1 MRTRALLVFNPSAT
15 TTDDRVR
22 DVIAASLSSELD
34 LVVEGTTERGHAT
47 DLAGAAVAD
56 GVDAVFS
63 LGGDGTANEV
73 IQALAGTDVAF
84 GVIPGGGTNVLAR
97 AWGLPNDPIAA
108 TSVALDRLR
117 TGRRTRRTLGS
128 ANGRWFGII
137 AGFGFDAAVVEA
149 VEAHPGMKSRLRQ
162 GAFVLLGLQTWFRDA
177 AVHAPEIEVTV
188 DGTTTG
194 PFGIVIVGNGDPYTF
209 LGPRP
214 LRVTPHASLDGRLDV
229 TAVDRVGTLRILGI
243 LGKAFTGG
251 RHTDDRHVT
260 TWHDLPSFTLTS
272 SRPLPIQVDGDH
284 MGAATRLELA
294 SHPDALTVLG

>member
-22 DVIAASLSSELD
+22 DVIAAALSSELD
-34 LVVEGTTERGHAT
+34 LVVAGTTERGHAT
-47 DLAGAAVAD
+47 ELAAAAVAD

-97 AWGLPNDPIAA
+97 AYGLPNDPIAA
-108 TSVALDRLR
+108 TSIALQRLR

-128 ANGRWFGII
+128 ANGRYFGII

-177 AVHAPEIEVTV
+177 AVHAPSIEVTV
-188 DGTTTG
+188 GDTTTG
-194 PFGIVIVGNGDPYTF
+194 TYGIVIVGNGDPYTF

-214 LRVTPHASLDGRLDV
+214 LRVTPRAQLDAGLDV

-251 RHTDDRHVT
+251 RHLADRHVS
-260 TWHDLPSFTLTS
+260 TWHDLRAFTLTS
-272 SRPLPIQVDGDH
+272 TSPLPVQVDGDH
-284 MGAATRLELA
+284 VGATTHVEMV
-294 SHPDALTVLG
+294 SHPRALTVLG